1 MESSSEGYWSGLS
14 FTTPGDLPNP
24 GIKPTSLESPA
35 LSGGFFTSEPPG
47 KPSFLLMLWAQ
58 QPDWDHRQSAK
69 ITLFQGKVSSQVQIA
84 TLEINYWNTSC
95 CEAEVPLLKLT
106 L

>member
-1 MESSSEGYWSGLS
+1 
-14 FTTPGDLPNP
+14 
-24 GIKPTSLESPA
+24 
-35 LSGGFFTSEPPG
+35 
-47 KPSFLLMLWAQ
+47 MLWAQ